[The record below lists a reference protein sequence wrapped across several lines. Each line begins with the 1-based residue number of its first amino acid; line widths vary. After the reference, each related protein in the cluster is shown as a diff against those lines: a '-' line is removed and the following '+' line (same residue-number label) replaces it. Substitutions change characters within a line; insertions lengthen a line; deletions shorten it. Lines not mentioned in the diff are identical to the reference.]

1 MFNESSMVKGKKNQF
16 IWRTRKSKKPRKK
29 SNPDFFVSI
38 VLCLLLLF
46 LSKNFYKLYLLKNQY
61 KESQCTKAKNDKMS
75 NLGIFMCAIPFLVK
89 DKAEYSSGWD
99 LQGSA
104 PSTLCIPGVSSKQHC
119 SAKKQVQ
126 LILISFSIFSFFPF
140 ISFRHFP

>member
-1 MFNESSMVKGKKNQF
+1 
-16 IWRTRKSKKPRKK
+16 
-29 SNPDFFVSI
+29 
-38 VLCLLLLF
+38 
-46 LSKNFYKLYLLKNQY
+46 
-61 KESQCTKAKNDKMS
+61 MS

-119 SAKKQVQ
+119 SAKK
-126 LILISFSIFSFFPF
+126 
-140 ISFRHFP
+140 